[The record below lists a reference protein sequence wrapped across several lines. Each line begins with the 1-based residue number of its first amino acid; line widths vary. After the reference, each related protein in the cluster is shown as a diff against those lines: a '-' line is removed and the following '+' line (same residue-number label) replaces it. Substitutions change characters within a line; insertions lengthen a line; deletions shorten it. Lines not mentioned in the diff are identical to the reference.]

1 MQRSIWTF
9 YEVVMSSERKSILC
23 PNCRKLI
30 SFDEPECPYCGLK
43 RPGLHNTAGA
53 VRRIFFGTNPIMA
66 IIYINIAY
74 YVFSLF
80 LGGISNEGSFNFFS
94 PSNQSL
100 FLLGASGTIP
110 VIGAHRFWTL
120 ISASFLHGGIMH
132 ILFNMMALYQLGP
145 FVLQEFG
152 FHRFINLYIITGVCG
167 FAASVIFGVP
177 FTIGASASICGLIGA
192 IIYYGKSRGG
202 SYGDAIYKQAM
213 GWVIGLIFFG
223 LIFPGINN
231 WAHGGGLL
239 SGIALSFLMGYN
251 DNKPESAWSKILA
264 FACILLTAV
273 ILIWAIISSL
283 TTGADIVTL

>member
-1 MQRSIWTF
+1 
-9 YEVVMSSERKSILC
+9 MSSERKSILC

-30 SFDEPECPYCGLK
+30 SMDEPECPYCGLK
-43 RPGLHNTAGA
+43 RPGLHNTASA
-53 VRRIFFGTNPIMA
+53 VRNIFFGTNPVMA
-66 IIYINIAY
+66 IIYINVAF
-74 YVFSLF
+74 YVLALF
-80 LGGISNEGSFNFFS
+80 LGGITNDGSFNFLS

-100 FLLGASGTIP
+100 FLLGASGTYP
-110 VIGAHRFWTL
+110 VIVEHRFWTL
-120 ISASFLHGGIMH
+120 ISASFLHGGLMH

-152 FHRFINLYIITGVCG
+152 FHRFINLYIITGACG

-177 FTIGASASICGLIGA
+177 FTIGASASVCGLIGA

-202 SYGDAIYKQAM
+202 SYGEAIYKQAM
-213 GWVIGLIFFG
+213 GWVIGLILFG

-251 DNKPESAWSKILA
+251 DNKPESAWSKLLA
-264 FACILLTAV
+264 FACILLTAA
-273 ILIWAIISSL
+273 ILIWAVISSL
-283 TTGADIVTL
+283 LTGRGIIT

>member
-1 MQRSIWTF
+1 
-9 YEVVMSSERKSILC
+9 MSSGRKSILC

-30 SFDEPECPYCGLK
+30 SMDEPECPYCGLK
-43 RPGLHNTAGA
+43 RPGLHNTASA
-53 VRRIFFGTNPIMA
+53 VRNIFFGTNPVMA

-74 YVFSLF
+74 YVLALF
-80 LGGISNEGSFNFFS
+80 LGGISNDGSFSFLS

-120 ISASFLHGGIMH
+120 ISASFLHGGLMH

-152 FHRFINLYIITGVCG
+152 FHRFINLYIITGACG

-177 FTIGASASICGLIGA
+177 FTIGASASVCGLIGA

-202 SYGDAIYKQAM
+202 SYGEAIYKQAM

-251 DNKPESAWSKILA
+251 DNKPESAWSKLLA
-264 FACILLTAV
+264 FACILLTAA
-273 ILIWAIISSL
+273 ILIWAVISSL
-283 TTGADIVTL
+283 LTGRGIIT

>member
-1 MQRSIWTF
+1 M
-9 YEVVMSSERKSILC
+9 SERKSILC

-30 SFDEPECPYCGLK
+30 SMDEPSCPYCGLT

-53 VRRIFFGTNPIMA
+53 IRKIFFGTNPVMA

-74 YVFSLF
+74 YFLALI
-80 LGGISNEGSFNFFS
+80 LGGISNDGSFNFLS

-100 FLLGASGTIP
+100 FLLGASGTYP
-110 VIGAHRFWTL
+110 VIVEHRFWTL
-120 ISASFLHGGIMH
+120 ISASFLHGGLMH

-145 FVLQEFG
+145 FVLREFG
-152 FHRFINLYIITGVCG
+152 FHRFINLYIITGACG

-177 FTIGASASICGLIGA
+177 FTIGASASVCGLIGA

-202 SYGDAIYKQAM
+202 SYGEAIYKQAM

-251 DNKPESAWSKILA
+251 DNKPESAWSKLLA
-264 FACILLTAV
+264 FSCILLTAA
-273 ILIWAIISSL
+273 ILIWAVISSL
-283 TTGADIVTL
+283 LPGGGIAI

>member
-1 MQRSIWTF
+1 
-9 YEVVMSSERKSILC
+9 MSSERKSILC

-30 SFDEPECPYCGLK
+30 SVDEPECPYCGLK

-53 VRRIFFGTNPIMA
+53 VRKIFFGSNPVMT
-66 IIYINIAY
+66 IIYINIAF
-74 YVFSLF
+74 YVLSLF
-80 LGGISNEGSFNFFS
+80 LGGISNDGSFNFLS
-94 PSNQSL
+94 PSGQSL
-100 FLLGASGTIP
+100 FALGATGTIP

-145 FVLQEFG
+145 FVLREFG
-152 FHRFINLYIITGVCG
+152 FHRFINLYIITGACG

-202 SYGDAIYKQAM
+202 SYGEAIYKQAM
-213 GWVIGLIFFG
+213 GWVVGLIFFG

-251 DNKPESAWSKILA
+251 DNKPESAWSKLLA
-264 FACILLTAV
+264 FACILLTAA
-273 ILIWAIISSL
+273 ILIWAVISSL
-283 TTGADIVTL
+283 LPLREIVT